1 MKNHAKS
8 RDCWLDSHEKKHK
21 KQLLLVKSLWA
32 PGSLKLFEPVWT
44 FWATTRVVVCLK
56 MGESIPLFLWH
67 FDIFS
72 LGTLYHKVVDLWRFF
87 MVFPWCSGYARWM
100 VWGVSD
106 GIDLFGISEGRSVG
120 LAEGITV
127 QLVYHL
133 VMTNIAMGNYGP

>member
-1 MKNHAKS
+1 
-8 RDCWLDSHEKKHK
+8 
-21 KQLLLVKSLWA
+21 
-32 PGSLKLFEPVWT
+32 
-44 FWATTRVVVCLK
+44 
-56 MGESIPLFLWH
+56 
-67 FDIFS
+67 
-72 LGTLYHKVVDLWRFF
+72 
-87 MVFPWCSGYARWM
+87 M